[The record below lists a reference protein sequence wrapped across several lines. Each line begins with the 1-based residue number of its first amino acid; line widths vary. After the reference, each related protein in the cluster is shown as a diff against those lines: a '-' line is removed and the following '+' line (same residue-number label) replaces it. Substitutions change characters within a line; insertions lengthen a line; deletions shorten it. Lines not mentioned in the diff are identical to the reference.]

1 MISPARRPHPAKET
15 WEERLVT
22 KTKATGTINIR
33 KYLPRKVMKR
43 QSDDRPDAT
52 INVDTHPPFE
62 DTHLPAAKLPDCGA
76 DDPFRGGNAPAG
88 KIFDERARRQFVR
101 ECQVE
106 GLAKGDDSPRM

>member
-1 MISPARRPHPAKET
+1 MISPARRPDPAKET

-22 KTKATGTINIR
+22 KTKATGTINIG

-52 INVDTHPPFE
+52 INRDSPTPIE
-62 DTHLPAAKLPDCGA
+62 DTQLSAANLPDCAA
-76 DDPFRGGNAPAG
+76 DEPFRGSNAPAG